1 MRMSFLKSLSRIFTR
16 RAERMSTGYMVWTA
30 PDGTQVHYS
39 PYHELRHQS
48 DDGTLLAQVIV
59 TSGRERVPPDYR
71 HTGPF
76 ADDLAQAYENGIL
89 DQVLE
94 VYFSNRSDAAVTV
107 RFLHA
112 AFLDQRVEADHP
124 IQIPPRGKNITHS
137 VITLGSNYGTDIPV
151 AIAYEYAGRRYDV
164 SGSAKRLTVDQ
175 LEHTRFCESG
185 T

>member
-1 MRMSFLKSLSRIFTR
+1 MGFLKSLSRIFVG
-16 RAERMSTGYMVWTA
+16 RAERMPTGYMVWTG
-30 PDGTQVHYS
+30 PDGTQIHYS

-48 DDGTLLAQVIV
+48 DDGKLLAQVIV
-59 TSGRERVPPDYR
+59 TSGKERVPPGYR

-76 ADDLAQAYENGIL
+76 ADDLSEAYKNGIL

-112 AFLDQRVEADHP
+112 EFLDKRVEVDHS
-124 IQIPPRGKNITHS
+124 IQIPPRNRNITRS
-137 VITLGSNYGTDIPV
+137 VITLGSNSGTHIPV
-151 AIAYEYAGRRYDV
+151 TIAYEYAGKRYDV
-164 SGSAKRLTVDQ
+164 CGPAKRLTVDE
-175 LEHTRFCESG
+175 LANKRFGESG